1 MQKSFT
7 FFNLRIL
14 KIRYSFTLRASLLL
28 VLGMISSCATDQ
40 NEYSKTGYPLLRDG
54 NGINKSTFLVNNLKD
69 TRNYYADTLGFD
81 MPKPDRFRK
90 GTFDGS
96 ITTRISFPDMT
107 SIEFLS
113 IEDSLIT
120 DSPPSF
126 ITSFLENHQGV
137 QKYSLSSSSVDTT
150 YSWLNSQGFKMDSVQ
165 SYRTS
170 TNPAKGWSRDD
181 GGSQERSLEFSDLNP
196 NYFPRFFERI
206 NTDYEKTQKMWKTYY
221 NWSRS
226 YSKHPN
232 GVIGIAAIQVA
243 VDSLDSAR
251 ERFQKMGFL
260 ELESSTPNN
269 LARFKVKRQQELQ
282 LKASLSTNDEVSKF
296 LQERGSGVFSIL
308 FEVKN
313 IDSTYHYL
321 SKKLPSQA
329 ISLDTLKGRIT
340 VLRKYGQGVQL
351 EFINETKEQALLAQ
365 QLAIGKKLDSVASKN
380 AAGMYQKYCALCH
393 GENREGYAAD
403 NAPSLRSNSLLGTSK
418 SNNFMRY
425 TIQFGR
431 ANTAMGGY
439 LDTQGGPMEYIDIE
453 LLLQW
458 LYETNGT
465 EKAIKISREP
475 VKGNIELGSKVYAN
489 TCAVCHGE
497 NGEGTTAP
505 ALGNPMLLATAT
517 DEFLKYAISEG
528 RDGTPMIGYKEI
540 LSEDEINGVTAFLRT
555 RASGWNVP
563 KTDSITIPKPE
574 DYVLNPNGKAPKF
587 KLRNGLYVSSKQ
599 VFEAMQDSTRMVILD
614 ARSKVAWRQTHI
626 PGSVPVPYY
635 EEPEAFVNDLPNDGT
650 WIVVYCAC
658 PHAASQRVV
667 NTLKR
672 YGYKN
677 TVIID
682 EGVLVW
688 AQLGYPVKHGQ

>member
-1 MQKSFT
+1 MQKAFT
-7 FFNLRIL
+7 ILRESYLFNLRI
-14 KIRYSFTLRASLLL
+14 SLLL
-28 VLGMISSCATDQ
+28 VLGIISSCVTEQTD
-40 NEYSKTGYPLLRDG
+40 YTKMSYRLLSEG
-54 NGINKSTFLVNNLKD
+54 NGINKSIFMVNDLKS
-69 TRNYYADTLGFD
+69 TRDYYADTLGFN
-81 MPKPDRFRK
+81 MPKADKFRK
-90 GTFDGS
+90 GAFDGS
-96 ITTRISFPDMT
+96 ITTRISFPGMT

-113 IEDSLIT
+113 IEDSLVT
-120 DSPPSF
+120 KNTPSF
-126 ITSFLENHQGV
+126 ISNFLANHEGI

-150 YSWLNSQGFKMDSVQ
+150 YSWLTDQGFKMDSVQ

-170 TNPAKGWSRDD
+170 ANAAKGWSRDD
-181 GGSQERSLEFSDLNP
+181 GGSQESSLDFAGVNTTYLPQFVEQ
-196 NYFPRFFERI
+196 I
-206 NTDYEKTQKMWKTYY
+206 NTDYKKMQKMWKTYY
-221 NWSRS
+221 AYKRNF
-226 YSKHPN
+226 SKHPN
-232 GVIGIAAIQVA
+232 GVVGIAALQIA
-243 VDSLDSAR
+243 VDSLDVAR
-251 ERFQKMGFL
+251 RKFQKMGL
-260 ELESSTPNN
+260 IELENN
-269 LARFKVKRQQELQ
+269 TSKNTARFQVKRQQELQ
-282 LKASLSTNDEVSKF
+282 LKTPLSSDDAISKF
-296 LQERGSGVFSIL
+296 LQERGSGVFSIS

-313 IDSTYHYL
+313 LDSTYHYL
-321 SKKLPSQA
+321 SERLPSNA
-329 ISLDTLKGRIT
+329 MSLDSLESRIT
-340 VLRKYGQGVQL
+340 VLREYAQGVQL
-351 EFINETKEQALLAQ
+351 EFINEPKAQSLMAQ
-365 QLAIGKKLDSVASKN
+365 QLKIGGKLDSIATKN

-403 NAPSLRSNSLLGTSK
+403 NAPSLRSNSLLATSK
-418 SNNFMRY
+418 SSNFMRY

-439 LDTQGGPMEYIDIE
+439 LDTQGGPMEYIEIE

-458 LYETNGT
+458 LYEASGT
-465 EKAIKISREP
+465 EEAIKISREP
-475 VKGNIELGSKVYAN
+475 VKGDVALGSKVYAN
-489 TCAVCHGE
+489 KCSVCHGA

-528 RDGTPMIGYKEI
+528 RDGTPMIGFKES
-540 LSEDEINGVTAFLRT
+540 LSEDEINGVTAFLRS

-563 KTDSITIPKPE
+563 KTDSITIPKPK
-574 DYVLNPNGKAPKF
+574 DYVLNPNGKTPNF
-587 KLRNGLYVSSKQ
+587 NLRESLYVSSKQ
-599 VFEAMQDSTRMVILD
+599 VFEALQDSTRMVILD

-635 EEPEAFVNDLPNDGT
+635 LEPEEFVNDLPNDDT

-688 AQLGYPVKHGQ
+688 AQLGYPVEHGQ